1 MQRISVFF
9 AFVFVAISL
18 AFSPTARAQAVSS
31 EVTTGN
37 AVSQF
42 FSAKAGIAPGETILV
57 GFHQKL
63 RDGWHVYWVNP
74 GESGLPLDLRW
85 TTPAGFSTSDPLY
98 PLPHRLPLETLV
110 NYGHEGE
117 PTFLVELTAPPEAVP
132 GTNADFSI
140 KATWLI
146 CADICIPESGDFT
159 LSIPVVAEPAGP
171 DPQGFPVIENAK
183 LDQPV
188 EADFEA
194 GFFDFNG
201 RPVLHLDTDQFDDS
215 SDIHYF
221 PFVVDMVDA
230 SGPEDVAAT
239 GNGLSIVF
247 DAGFMYDPA
256 ETKSLDGVL
265 TVGKG
270 RAIRGYTISAP
281 QRDTPEDAAQRL
293 GSLSPAS
300 TDQAADHA
308 SDQVGIPANN
318 ASSAPEAGLIGILWL
333 AFLGGIILN
342 IMPCVFPVVFLKAAH
357 LAKAAHEERATIRLQ
372 GLLYTAG
379 VLVTFLILAGIL
391 IALRAGGEQVGW
403 GFHLQSPLVISAF
416 AVVIFLVGLNL
427 AGLFEI
433 GTSLQGVGSN
443 LAGKGGNAGAFF
455 TGLLAVAVAAPCIG
469 PFLGVPV
476 GFALVQ
482 PAAVGLA
489 VFAVMGLGLAL
500 PYLLISL
507 VPGLARLLPKP
518 GAWMET
524 FKQVLSF
531 AMFATL
537 IWLIWTL
544 TLQAGPDGLVL
555 LLIALLLVAFA
566 AWAFGRSQ
574 KPSGGWVSRGLA
586 IMALIGSAFV
596 ISGIEPQKQTA
607 LSASSAPGEG
617 DVSELPTAIFS
628 PATLNDYRTAGTPV
642 FIDFTAAWCVTCQF
656 NKQRVLT
663 QKPVVE
669 AFHEKGVIYM
679 VADWTLQDPE
689 ITQAL
694 EEQGRS
700 GVPLYLFYA
709 PGADQPVVLPQMLSI
724 KLMLETFASL

>member
-1 MQRISVFF
+1 MQRFSLFLALVFT
-9 AFVFVAISL
+9 ALSL
-18 AFSPTARAQAVSS
+18 AVTPGARAQAVSS

-42 FSAKAGIAPGETILV
+42 FSEKAGIAPGETILV

-63 RDGWHVYWVNP
+63 REGWHVYWVNP

-85 TTPAGFSTSDPLY
+85 TAPEGFITSEPLY

-117 PTFLVELTAPPEAVP
+117 PTFLVELTAPETAQPNTIAE
-132 GTNADFSI
+132 FQI

-159 LSIPVVAEPAGP
+159 LSIPVVAEPTGQ
-171 DPQGFPVIENAK
+171 DPQGFPIIENAK

-188 EADFEA
+188 EADFTA
-194 GFFDFNG
+194 GVFDFDG
-201 RPVLHLDTDQFDDS
+201 RPVLHLDTDQFDED

-221 PFVVDMVDA
+221 PYIVDMVDA
-230 SGPEDVAAT
+230 SGPEDVTSA
-239 GNGLSIVF
+239 GEGLSISF
-247 DAGFMYDPA
+247 DAGFLYDPA
-256 ETKSLDGVL
+256 TIENLDGVL

-270 RAIRGYTISAP
+270 RSIRGYVISAP
-281 QRDTPEDAAQRL
+281 KRSTPDNTATRL
-293 GSLSPAS
+293 TIANPAS
-300 TDQAADHA
+300 AAPGTA
-308 SDQVGIPANN
+308 SRSTVPGSSQQPA
-318 ASSAPEAGLIGILWL
+318 AGLFGILWL

-357 LAKAAHEERATIRLQ
+357 LAKAAHEERAAIRLQ
-372 GLLYTAG
+372 GMFYTLGVLITFVALAG
-379 VLVTFLILAGIL
+379 VL
-391 IALRAGGEQVGW
+391 IALRAGGEQIGW
-403 GFHLQSPLVISAF
+403 GFHLQSPIVVSLF

-433 GTSLQGVGSN
+433 GTSLQGVGN
-443 LAGKGGNAGAFF
+443 DLAGKGGNSGAFF

-476 GFALVQ
+476 GFALTQ
-482 PAAVGLA
+482 PAAIGLA

-507 VPGLARLLPKP
+507 IPGLASLLPKP

-524 FKQVLSF
+524 FKQILSF

-555 LLIALLLVAFA
+555 LLIALLLVGFT

-574 KPSGGWVSRGLA
+574 RTQSGWVSRGLA
-586 IMALIGSAFV
+586 VVSIIAAFV
-596 ISGIEPQKQTA
+596 IISDIEPQKQTA
-607 LSASSAPGEG
+607 LSASTAPGEG
-617 DVSELPTAIFS
+617 DLTELPTAIFS
-628 PATLNDYRTAGTPV
+628 TATLENYRAAGTPV
-642 FIDFTAAWCVTCQF
+642 FIDFTAAWCVTCQV

-663 QKPVVE
+663 RPPVVE

-700 GVPLYLFYA
+700 GVPLYLYYA
-709 PGADQPVVLPQMLSI
+709 PDAEQPEVLPQLLSI
-724 KLMLETFASL
+724 DLMLETFSGL